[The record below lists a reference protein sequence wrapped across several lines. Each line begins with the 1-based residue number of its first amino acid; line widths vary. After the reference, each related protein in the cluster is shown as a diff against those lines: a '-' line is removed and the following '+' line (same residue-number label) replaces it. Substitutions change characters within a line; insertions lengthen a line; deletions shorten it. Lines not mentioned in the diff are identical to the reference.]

1 MSRFENRER
10 PPPLLSGNFLTLLV
24 TQASFGYAYSSFL
37 MLPKFL
43 VTVLG
48 AGPVEVGRVMA
59 VYSVATIACIPFM
72 GVSVDRF
79 GRRIFMTGGAL
90 LMAVAAAAHVAVGAI
105 GPLIY
110 ALRALQGCAFAMA
123 FVGGATLTVDEAP
136 PERLGQAIAL
146 FGLAMLAMNGVA
158 AASVEAI
165 VAVSGWSGA
174 FLAAASSALV
184 SAALSRALRER
195 RVAGPPEHAR
205 GLLQVFRSPGLRSLL
220 LISVMVGAA
229 MSTMVT
235 FHQPFALERGIANVS
250 GFFVAYASAAIF
262 VRLALGHV
270 IDRAGR
276 RRVALHSLGVYALVV
291 AAMAALDGPAVL
303 ALLGLGL
310 GTAHGFAYPSINSL
324 AIDGVRSDDRGKVMA
339 LFHGSFHVGFAAAAA
354 GLGAL
359 AEALGYPAICYGGG
373 ACAVVGLLVLA
384 ASPAGR
390 AGPVIGSLP
399 DSAAEGPAR

>member
-1 MSRFENRER
+1 MSDAENRER
-10 PPPLLSGNFLTLLV
+10 PPPLLSSNFATLLV
-24 TQASFGYAYSSFL
+24 AQASFGYAFSSFL

-43 VTVLG
+43 VTVLD

-59 VYSVATIACIPFM
+59 VYSVAIIACIPVM

-90 LMAVAAAAHVAVGAI
+90 LMAGAAAAHVAVDAI

-110 ALRALQGCAFAMA
+110 LLRALQGCAFAMT

-146 FGLAMLAMNGVA
+146 FGLTMLAMNGVA
-158 AASVEAI
+158 AASVEVI
-165 VAVSGWSGA
+165 VAMSGWSGA
-174 FLAAASSALV
+174 FLAAAASALLCAV
-184 SAALSRALRER
+184 LSRALRER
-195 RVAGPPEHAR
+195 RTDGAR
-205 GLLQVFRSPGLRSLL
+205 EEIHGLLQVFRSPGLRPLL
-220 LISVMVGAA
+220 LISAMVGAA

-235 FHQPFALERGIANVS
+235 FHQPFALELGIVNVS

-276 RRVALHSLGVYALVV
+276 RRVALRSLMGYAFVVV
-291 AAMAALDGPAVL
+291 AMTALDGPTLL
-303 ALLGLGL
+303 ALLGVGL
-310 GTAHGFAYPSINSL
+310 GAAHGFAFPSINSL
-324 AIDGVRSDDRGKVMA
+324 AFDGVRSDDRGKVTA
-339 LFHGSFHVGFAAAAA
+339 LFQGSFHVGFAAAAA
-354 GLGAL
+354 GFGAL
-359 AEALGYPAICYGGG
+359 AEAVGYPAIFYGGG
-373 ACAVVGLLVLA
+373 ACALVGLLVLA

-390 AGPVIGSLP
+390 ARPVVGSLP
-399 DSAAEGPAR
+399 DSPAEGPAP